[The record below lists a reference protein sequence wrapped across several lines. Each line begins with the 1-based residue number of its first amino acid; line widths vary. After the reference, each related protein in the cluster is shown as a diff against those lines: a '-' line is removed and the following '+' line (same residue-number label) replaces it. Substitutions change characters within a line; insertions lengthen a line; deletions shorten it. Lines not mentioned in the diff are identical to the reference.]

1 VPRGSAVGGRQRKEQ
16 DSVTGGGRTLRAA
29 LAYARMGWPVF
40 PCRPG
45 EKVPATGHGFLDAST
60 DPDRIASWWTAAP
73 ERNVAIATGAPGPD
87 VLDVDVRPDGSGFAA
102 FNRLRR
108 EGMIGHPR
116 VIVRTPGGG
125 LHAYYA
131 GTTQRSG
138 HLATCHVDFRGRGGY
153 VLAPPS
159 MVNGRPYVVISHQ
172 NSDHVFDWDKARQ
185 LLDPQA
191 RPPSMR
197 SHRAGRACDPGQ
209 LAAWVAAQPV
219 GNRNAGLF
227 WAASRV
233 IEAGYADAL
242 DGLARAAQ
250 AAGLTGAEA
259 SRTIRSAQR
268 RAAEYDTPA
277 CRDHEATT

>member
-1 VPRGSAVGGRQRKEQ
+1 
-16 DSVTGGGRTLRAA
+16 VTGFGRTLRA
-29 LAYARMGWPVF
+29 
-40 PCRPG
+40 
-45 EKVPATGHGFLDAST
+45 
-60 DPDRIASWWTAAP
+60 

-125 LHAYYA
+125 MHAYYA

-138 HLATCHVDFRGRGGY
+138 HLATCHIDFRGHGGY
-153 VLAPPS
+153 TLAPPS
-159 MVNGRPYVVISHQ
+159 TVSGRPYVVISRQ
-172 NSDHVFDWDKARQ
+172 PSEDPFDWANARQ
-185 LLDPQA
+185 LLDPPAKPQ
-191 RPPSMR
+191 PVR

-227 WAASRV
+227 WAASRA
-233 IEAGYADAL
+233 IEAGHADTL
-242 DGLARAAQ
+242 DRLARAAQ
-250 AAGLTGAEA
+250 AAGLTGTEA

-268 RAAEYDTPA
+268 RAAEGDTPA
-277 CRDHEATT
+277 GRDGEAAT